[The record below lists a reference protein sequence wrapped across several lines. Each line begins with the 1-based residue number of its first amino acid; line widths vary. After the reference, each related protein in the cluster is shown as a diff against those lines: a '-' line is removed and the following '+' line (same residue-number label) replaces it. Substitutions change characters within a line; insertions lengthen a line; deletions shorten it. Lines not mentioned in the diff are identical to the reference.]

1 MAGQGGDGESFPKR
15 ESTGEGSNS
24 GNSGEG
30 QPRTAEG
37 GEGGEGEGR
46 TQDNMA
52 GQGTGQIKGA
62 YGDRETSR

>member
-1 MAGQGGDGESFPKR
+1 MAGQREGGESFPKK

-30 QPRTAEG
+30 EGASQPG
-37 GEGGEGEGR
+37 
-46 TQDNMA
+46 MA
-52 GQGTGQIKGA
+52 GQGTGQIGGA

>member
-1 MAGQGGDGESFPKR
+1 MAGQQGEGESFPKR

-30 QPRTAEG
+30 LPRT
-37 GEGGEGEGR
+37 GEDDFGEGR
-46 TQDNMA
+46 SEEGVA

-62 YGDRETSR
+62 DGQRTTDR